1 MTDPA
6 DPTGPTGPT
15 DSPARPGIFRPDDFR
30 GHGSDLRGL
39 AAELDGADPLG
50 PFLERFVPPPAGL
63 VYFDGNSLGQLP
75 HATREALHHA
85 IDNEWAQRLIRSWT
99 EGWMDLPVATGD
111 ALGTHLLGAAP
122 GQTVLADSTT
132 VNFFKLASA
141 ALTARP
147 DRTRI
152 LTDHAN
158 FPTDR
163 YVVESL
169 SLSHQKQIDWL
180 TADPSGGPEPEEV
193 EARITED
200 TALVTFSHVA
210 YRSAHIADMRRITEL
225 AHAKG
230 ALVLWDLSHSVGSV
244 PLALDADGVDLAV
257 GCTYKYLNGG
267 PGSPAFLYVNH
278 ELQSELAQPIWGW
291 IGRRDPFA
299 MAPGYLAGEGIAQ
312 MLSGTPQVLGLTAAR
327 EGIALCAEA
336 SIQAIR
342 AKSVLLT
349 SYAIELAD
357 ALLAP
362 HGVGLG
368 TPRDPARR
376 GGHVSLTHP
385 DARSLSRQL
394 IEAGVIPDFRE
405 PDVIR
410 IGLSPLTTRFA
421 DVHEGLVRF
430 ASLLR

>member
-1 MTDPA
+1 M
-6 DPTGPTGPT
+6 
-15 DSPARPGIFRPDDFR
+15 
-30 GHGSDLRGL
+30 
-39 AAELDGADPLG
+39 
-50 PFLERFVPPPAGL
+50 PPPAGI

-75 HATREALHHA
+75 QATRDALQQT
-85 IDNEWAQRLIRSWT
+85 IDIEWGERLIRSWN
-99 EGWMDLPVATGD
+99 EGWMELPFATGD
-111 ALGTHLLGAAP
+111 LLGTHLLGAAA

-132 VNFFKLASA
+132 VNFYKLASA

-169 SLSHQKQIDWL
+169 ALAHHKQIDWL
-180 TADPSGGPEPEEV
+180 TTDPAGGPEPEQIEPL
-193 EARITED
+193 ITAD

-225 AHAKG
+225 AHAHG
-230 ALVLWDLSHSVGSV
+230 ALVLWDLSHSVG
-244 PLALDADGVDLAV
+244 ALPVTLDEDGVDLAV

-267 PGSPAFLYVNH
+267 PGAPAFLYVNERLH
-278 ELQSELAQPIWGW
+278 AELAQPIWGW
-291 IGRRDPFA
+291 LGRRDPFA

-327 EGIALCAEA
+327 EGIALSAEA
-336 SIQAIR
+336 TIAAIR
-342 AKSVLLT
+342 AKSIGLT
-349 SYAIELAD
+349 EYAITLGDE
-357 ALLAP
+357 LLAP
-362 HGVGLG
+362 LGVGLG
-368 TPRDPARR
+368 SPRDPVHR

-385 DARSLSRQL
+385 DARALSQRL
-394 IEAGVIPDFRE
+394 IEAAVIPDFRE

-410 IGLSPLTTRFA
+410 IGLSPLTTRYA
-421 DVHEGLVRF
+421 DVHEGLTRL
-430 ASLLR
+430 AALLT

>member
-1 MTDPA
+1 VST
-6 DPTGPTGPT
+6 
-15 DSPARPGIFRPDDFR
+15 PDRDR
-30 GHGSDLRGL
+30 
-39 AAELDGADPLG
+39 ATALDAADPLA

-75 HATREALHHA
+75 HATREALQRT
-85 IDNEWAQRLIRSWT
+85 IDTEWGQRLIRSWS
-99 EGWMDLPVATGD
+99 EGWMELPFATGD
-111 ALGTHLLGAAP
+111 LLGTHLLGAAP

-132 VNFFKLASA
+132 VNFYKLASA

-147 DRTRI
+147 GRTRI

-169 SLSHQKQIDWL
+169 ALAHHAEIDWL
-180 TADPSGGPEPEEV
+180 TTDPATGPQPDQVEPL
-193 EARITED
+193 ITEQ

-225 AHAKG
+225 AHAAG
-230 ALVLWDLSHSVGSV
+230 ALVLWDLSHSVG
-244 PLALDADGVDLAV
+244 ALPVNLDDNDVDLAV
-257 GCTYKYLNGG
+257 GCSYKYLNGG
-267 PGSPAFLYVNH
+267 PGAPAFLYVNH
-278 ELQSELAQPIWGW
+278 RLHEELAQPIWGW

-299 MAPGYLAGEGIAQ
+299 MAPGYLAAEGIAQ

-327 EGIALCAEA
+327 EGISLSAEA
-336 SIQAIR
+336 TIAAIR
-342 AKSVLLT
+342 AKSIELT
-349 SYAIELAD
+349 EYAIDFAD
-357 ALLAP
+357 EHLTD
-362 HGVGLG
+362 HGVGVG
-368 TPRDPARR
+368 TPRDPAHR

-385 DARSLSRQL
+385 DAKALSQRL
-394 IEAGVIPDFRE
+394 IDAGVIPDFRE

-421 DVHEGLVRF
+421 DVHEGLTRF
-430 ASLLR
+430 ASLLA

>member
-1 MTDPA
+1 MST
-6 DPTGPTGPT
+6 
-15 DSPARPGIFRPDDFR
+15 PDR
-30 GHGSDLRGL
+30 GR
-39 AAELDGADPLG
+39 ATELDTADPLA
-50 PFLERFVPPPAGL
+50 PFLERFVPPPAGV

-75 HATREALHHA
+75 YATRDALHHA
-85 IDNEWAQRLIRSWT
+85 IDTEWAQRLIRGWT
-99 EGWMDLPVATGD
+99 EGWMELPFTAGDL
-111 ALGTHLLGAAP
+111 LGTHLLGAAP

-147 DRTRI
+147 ERTRI

-169 SLSHQKQIDWL
+169 ALAHHKQIDWL
-180 TADPSGGPEPEEV
+180 TTDPATGPEPDAV
-193 EARITED
+193 ESLIGED

-210 YRSAHIADMRRITEL
+210 YRSAHLADMRRITEL
-225 AHAKG
+225 AHAHS
-230 ALVLWDLSHSVGSV
+230 ALVLWDLSHSVGVLPIS
-244 PLALDADGVDLAV
+244 LDDDGVDLAT

-267 PGSPAFLYVNH
+267 PGSPAFLYVNLD
-278 ELQSELAQPIWGW
+278 LQPELAQPVWGW
-291 IGRRDPFA
+291 LGRRDPFS

-312 MLSGTPQVLGLTAAR
+312 MLSGTPPVLGLTAAR

-336 SIQAIR
+336 TIAAIR
-342 AKSVLLT
+342 AKSIQLT
-349 SYAIELAD
+349 DYAIELAD
-357 ALLAP
+357 QILAP
-362 HGVGLG
+362 LGVGLG

-385 DARSLSRQL
+385 DARRLSQQL

-421 DVHEGLVRF
+421 DVHEGLTRF
-430 ASLLR
+430 AALLR

>member
-1 MTDPA
+1 VST
-6 DPTGPTGPT
+6 
-15 DSPARPGIFRPDDFR
+15 PDRDR
-30 GHGSDLRGL
+30 
-39 AAELDGADPLG
+39 ATELDSADPLA
-50 PFLERFVPPPAGL
+50 PFLERFVPPPAAI

-85 IDNEWAQRLIRSWT
+85 IDIEWAQRLIRSWT
-99 EGWMDLPVATGD
+99 ERWMELPFSAGDL
-111 ALGTHLLGAAP
+111 LGTHLLGAAP

-132 VNFFKLASA
+132 VNFYKLASA
-141 ALTARP
+141 ALAARP

-169 SLSHQKQIDWL
+169 ALAHHKQIDWL
-180 TADPSGGPEPEEV
+180 TTDPAAGPEPDDIEPL
-193 EARITED
+193 ITEE

-210 YRSAHIADMRRITEL
+210 YRSAHVADMQRITEL
-225 AHAKG
+225 AHAHG
-230 ALVLWDLSHSVGSV
+230 ALVLWDLSHSVGALPV
-244 PLALDADGVDLAV
+244 ALDETGVDLAT

-267 PGSPAFLYVNH
+267 PGAPAFLYVNRN
-278 ELQSELAQPIWGW
+278 LQQELAQPIWGW

-299 MAPGYLAGEGIAQ
+299 MAPGYLPGEGIAQ
-312 MLSGTPQVLGLTAAR
+312 MLSGTPQVLGLTAAN
-327 EGIALCAEA
+327 EGIALSAEA
-336 SIQAIR
+336 TIAAIR
-342 AKSVLLT
+342 AKSIALT
-349 SYAIELAD
+349 GYAIELAD
-357 ALLAP
+357 EILAP
-362 HGVGLG
+362 LGVGIC

-385 DARSLSRQL
+385 NANDLARQL
-394 IEAGVIPDFRE
+394 SEAGVIPDFRE

-421 DVHEGLVRF
+421 DVHEGFTRF
-430 ASLLR
+430 ATLLQR

>member
-1 MTDPA
+1 MSTPDRARAIALDKA
-6 DPTGPTGPT
+6 D
-15 DSPARPGIFRPDDFR
+15 S
-30 GHGSDLRGL
+30 L
-39 AAELDGADPLG
+39 A
-50 PFLERFVPPPAGL
+50 PFLERFVPPPEGI

-75 HATREALHHA
+75 HATREALRHTV
-85 IDNEWAQRLIRSWT
+85 DVEWGERLIRSWS
-99 EGWMDLPVATGD
+99 EGWMELPFAAGDL
-111 ALGTHLLGAAP
+111 LGTELLGAAP

-169 SLSHQKQIDWL
+169 ALAHHRQIDWL
-180 TADPSGGPEPEEV
+180 TTDPAGGPEPDAV
-193 EARITED
+193 EALIAED

-210 YRSAHIADMRRITEL
+210 YRSAHIADMRAITEL
-225 AHAKG
+225 AHARG
-230 ALVLWDLSHSVGSV
+230 ALVLWDLSHSVGAL
-244 PLALDADGVDLAV
+244 PLALDDEHVDLAT

-267 PGSPAFLYVNH
+267 PGAPAFLYVNH
-278 ELQSELAQPIWGW
+278 ALQSELAQPIWGW
-291 IGRRDPFA
+291 TGRRDPFA

-312 MLSGTPQVLGLTAAR
+312 MLSGTPHVLGLTAAR
-327 EGIALCAEA
+327 EGIALSAEA
-336 SIQAIR
+336 TIAAIR
-342 AKSVLLT
+342 AKSTLLT
-349 SYAIELAD
+349 GYAIELAD
-357 ALLAP
+357 AILAP

-368 TPRDPARR
+368 SPRDPARR

-385 DARSLSRQL
+385 DARRLCERL
-394 IEAGVIPDFRE
+394 IDAGVIPDFRE

-410 IGLSPLTTRFA
+410 VGLSPLTTRFV
-421 DVHEGLVRF
+421 DVHEGLTRL
-430 ASLLR
+430 AALLR